1 MSSKYEP
8 GAPGILGQ
16 IPLSVP
22 HLGGREWEYIKECL
36 DTNFVSS
43 VGPFVD
49 RFERE
54 IARVVGTRY
63 AVATVN
69 GTSALHIALIVAG
82 VASGDEVLMPCLTFV
97 APANAVRYVG
107 AWPVFLDVEPDYFQ
121 LDPQRVAQFLAQECE
136 GCNGELRNRRT
147 GRRVSAILPVDV
159 LGHPC
164 DMDAMLDLAARY
176 NLLVVED
183 ASESVGAFD
192 RGAPVGSR
200 APIACLSFNGNKII
214 TSGGGG
220 AIVTSNEGWA
230 RRAKYLTT
238 QAKDDPIEFIH
249 HAIGYNYRLTNL
261 LAALGCAQLEQLG
274 SFVEH
279 KRRLA
284 ATYDEMLADVP
295 GIRRMRERPGAR
307 STLWMYTVLID
318 REAFGMDSRALLR
331 ELDQRGIQTRP
342 LWCPLHKLPP
352 YREAQA
358 WNITVAEQLYADALS
373 LPCSVGLTLDEA
385 GNVAR
390 CIAQIH
396 KTMN

>member
-8 GAPGILGQ
+8 GAPGTLGQ

-22 HLGGREWEYIKECL
+22 HMGGREWEYIKECL

-54 IARVVGTRY
+54 LASVAGTKY

-69 GTSALHIALIVAG
+69 GTAALHIALMVAG
-82 VASGDEVLMPCLTFV
+82 VAADDEVLMPCLTFV
-97 APANAVRYVG
+97 APANAVRYLG
-107 AWPVFLDVEPDYFQ
+107 AWPVFLDVELDYFQ
-121 LDPQRVAQFLAQECE
+121 IDPARVAQFLSEECE
-136 GCNGELRNRRT
+136 EKAGEIRNRRT
-147 GRRVSAILPVDV
+147 GRRVAAILPVDV

-164 DMDAMLDLAARY
+164 DMDAVLEIASHYGLT
-176 NLLVVED
+176 VVED
-183 ASESVGAFD
+183 ASESIGAFD
-192 RGAPVGSR
+192 GGVPVGSR

-220 AIVTSNEGWA
+220 AIVTNNEAWA
-230 RRAKYLTT
+230 KRAKYLTT
-238 QAKDDPIEFIH
+238 QAKDDPIEFVH
-249 HAIGYNYRLTNL
+249 NAIGYNYRLTNI

-274 SFVEH
+274 SFIEH
-279 KRRLA
+279 KRQVA
-284 ATYDEMLADVP
+284 ATYDEMLASVP

-318 REAFGMDSRALLR
+318 SNSFGIDSRALLR
-331 ELDQRGIQTRP
+331 ELDERGIQTRP

-358 WNITVAEQLYADALS
+358 WNISVAETLYADALS
-373 LPCSVGLTLDEA
+373 LPCSVGISLDEVRH
-385 GNVAR
+385 VAR
-390 CIAQIH
+390 CIAHIQ
-396 KTMN
+396 KRG